1 MLESFRKHW
10 LLVALLVLACGLAIG
25 VYAGYRSAMGTAWIE
40 AVEYDRQIGNEAFRI
55 YKSGDPQQA
64 RQALAAH
71 LRYLEAMDPVSDAWR
86 PGQHPWLDSKT
97 LAFEK
102 MLAAGR
108 LALVEDRMTGTS
120 PAESLWL
127 AAAKYAQE
135 AEQPDTSRAAIEL
148 TIKRLDAAPATPDHR
163 TDRDR

>member
-10 LLVALLVLACGLAIG
+10 LLVALLALACGLAIG

-40 AVEYDRQIGNEAFRI
+40 AVEYDRQIGSEAFRF

-86 PGQHPWLDSKT
+86 PGQHPWLDAKT
-97 LAFEK
+97 LAFDR

-108 LALVEDRMTGTS
+108 LALVEERVPGTS
-120 PAESLWL
+120 SAEYLWL
-127 AAAKYAQE
+127 AAAKYAQD
-135 AEQPDTSRAAIEL
+135 AGQSDTRRAVIEG
-148 TIKRLDAAPATPDHR
+148 TIKRLDAAPAPDHR
-163 TDRDR
+163 TNRDK

>member
-1 MLESFRKHW
+1 MVESFRKHW
-10 LLVALLVLACGLAIG
+10 LIVALLALACGLAIG
-25 VYAGYRSAMGTAWIE
+25 GYVGYRTANGTAWIE
-40 AVEYDRQIGNEAFRI
+40 AVEYDRQIGSQAFRL

-86 PGQHPWLDSKT
+86 PGQHPWLDAKT
-97 LAFEK
+97 LAFDR

-108 LALVEDRMTGTS
+108 LALVEERV

-127 AAAKYAQE
+127 AAAKYAQG
-135 AEQPDTSRAAIEL
+135 AGQSDSSRAAIEA
-148 TIKRLDAAPATPDHR
+148 TIKRLDAAPAPDRR
-163 TDRDR
+163 TDRDK